1 MTTHDDG
8 RHGAGSRDRAE
19 DNAGPG
25 PHGAGERSHHYEST
39 HGTSRTGR
47 LVRGVAAMVLF
58 TLPVLFLGF
67 AVRQKFDPLIRVDED
82 VINTATSATR
92 EAGLADLFIV
102 IQTISQPFLVY
113 IVATA
118 VALWV
123 WLRKGLRSR
132 ALWAFVTMMVAWNV
146 GLLAKSIVQR
156 ARPVVDDPIS
166 HSPGYSFP
174 SGHAF
179 NIAVV
184 VTVLVFLL
192 WPLLTPVTR
201 KASIVVAVVVALVVG
216 IDRIM
221 LGAHFPSDVVAGYVL
236 GVGTTFSSWL
246 GFIGKKA
253 ATSSPGPSSPA

>member
-1 MTTHDDG
+1 MSARDG
-8 RHGAGSRDRAE
+8 GTPA
-19 DNAGPG
+19 P
-25 PHGAGERSHHYEST
+25 GAGERAQRDE
-39 HGTSRTGR
+39 TSRGPSRVRR
-47 LVRGVAAMVLF
+47 LVRGVVAMVLF
-58 TLPVLFLGF
+58 SLPVLFLGF
-67 AVRQKFDPLIRVDED
+67 AVRQQFDPLIRADKD
-82 VINTATSATR
+82 VIRAATSATR
-92 EAGLADLFIV
+92 DAGLADLFIV

-113 IVATA
+113 VLATVVA
-118 VALWV
+118 VVV
-123 WLRKGLRSR
+123 WLRAGLRSR
-132 ALWAFVTMMVAWNV
+132 ALWAFVTMMVSWNV
-146 GLLAKSIVQR
+146 GLMAKSIVQR

-192 WPLLTPVTR
+192 WPLLTPARR
-201 KASIVVAVVVALVVG
+201 KVAIVVAVVVALVVG
-216 IDRIM
+216 LDRVM
-221 LGAHFPSDVVAGYVL
+221 LGAHFPSDVIAGYVL